1 MSGDD
6 SRFIR
11 HVPCPKCGSSDA
23 NSYYSDGHTHCFACG
38 HHTKGSGEAR
48 PSSDNKTY
56 RMADFLKI
64 EVGGIPSRKITEE
77 TAEKFGYGV
86 AAWKGK
92 KVQVAPYYDA
102 DGKLVAQHIRTR
114 DKSFP
119 WIGSPNLALPF
130 GATRFP
136 RSGKMIVVTEGEID
150 ALSMSQVTGNKWPVV
165 SIGCG
170 AGAQTRKYIAQHRAY
185 FQNFE
190 KVVLMFDMDEPGR
203 TAAREAAEVIGRSA
217 HIADLPLKDAN
228 EMLKAGRVEELVNA
242 MWRATPHRPDGM
254 VEAKSLKDKVLE
266 GPQAGLSYPWPTIT
280 KLTYGIRTGELI
292 AIGGGT
298 GSGKT
303 TWLLELTKHL
313 AGHHQKAVGCFF
325 LEQPPVET
333 ATRLAG
339 LIGKT
344 KFHVRGEWTEDD
356 LAKAWEK
363 FEGLAPIHLYDS
375 FGATSYEDVEERIR
389 FLAEV
394 EGVKYFIL
402 DHLTALVAAAEDDER
417 TALEGI
423 MASLAALVKELDIC
437 IWFVSHLT
445 TPDGTPHEEG
455 GRVFLRHLRGSRA
468 IGYWS
473 HFAWGLERNQQ
484 AEDLDERHTIAFRC
498 LKDRKTGQANGEVVY
513 LKHAGTHD
521 QLTEVTAFV
530 PEIDGDTTPAGG
542 DTDDNQDY

>member
-1 MSGDD
+1 MSEES

-11 HVPCPKCGSSDA
+11 HVPCNKCGSSDA
-23 NSYYSDGHTHCFACG
+23 NSMYSDGHTHCFACG
-38 HHTKGSGEAR
+38 HHAKGEAR

-119 WIGSPNLALPF
+119 WIGDPGSALPF

-136 RSGKMIVVTEGEID
+136 RSGRMIIVTEGEID
-150 ALSMSQVTGNKWPVV
+150 ALSVSQAFGNKWPVV

-170 AGAQTRKYIAQHRAY
+170 AGSQTRKYIAKHLAY
-185 FQNFE
+185 FKNFE
-190 KVVLMFDMDEPGR
+190 RVVLMFDMDDPGR
-203 TAAREAAEVIGRSA
+203 NAARDAAEVIGRTA
-217 HIADLPLKDAN
+217 CIADLPLKDAN
-228 EMLKAGRVEELVNA
+228 EMLQAGRVEELVNSA
-242 MWRATPHRPDGM
+242 WRATPHRPDGM

-266 GPQAGLSYPWPTIT
+266 GPQEGLSYPWPTVT
-280 KLTYGIRTGELI
+280 KLTHGIRTGELV
-292 AIGGGT
+292 AIGAGT
-298 GSGKT
+298 GTGKT
-303 TWLLELTKHL
+303 TYLLQIVEHL
-313 AGHHQKAVGCFF
+313 AKHHRVPVGCFF
-325 LEQPPVET
+325 LEQSPTET

-339 LIGKT
+339 LLGDRQ
-344 KFHVRGEWTEDD
+344 FHVRGEWTDAD
-356 LAKAWEK
+356 LVKAWEE
-363 FEGLAPIHLYDS
+363 FEKLSPIHLYDS
-375 FGATSYEDVEERIR
+375 FGATLYADIEQRIR

-394 EGVKYFIL
+394 EGVKHFIL
-402 DHLTALVAAAEDDER
+402 DHLTALAAAEEDER
-417 TALEGI
+417 TAIEGI
-423 MASLAALVKELDIC
+423 MASLGALVKELDIC
-437 IWFVSHLT
+437 IFFVSHLA

-455 GRVFLRHLRGSRA
+455 GRVMMRHMRGSRA
-468 IGYWS
+468 IGYWT

-484 AEDLDERHTIAFRC
+484 AEDPDERRTIALRC

-521 QLTEVTAFV
+521 RLTEVTAFS
-530 PEIDGDTTPAGG
+530 PESDDDDSANEPTT
-542 DTDDNQDY
+542 DTDY